1 MLQAA
6 LLHVMNMFHIPDV
19 DLLKQIYDSA
29 IVRVDPMTLSTTFNL
44 SMALSTIFNQLL
56 ANLISGPVN
65 QKLRKNT
72 NR

>member
-19 DLLKQIYDSA
+19 DLFKQIYDSA